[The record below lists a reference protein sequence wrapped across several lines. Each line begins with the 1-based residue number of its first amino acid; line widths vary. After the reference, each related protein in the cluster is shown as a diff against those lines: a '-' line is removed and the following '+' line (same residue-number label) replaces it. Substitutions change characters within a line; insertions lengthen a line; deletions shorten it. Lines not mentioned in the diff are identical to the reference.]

1 MKKELNIFGIGE
13 ALYDIFPEGKQLGGA
28 PINFAYHAKQLEAN
42 GKIITSIGDDQ
53 IGKDLVNEINN
64 LGIRNFISY
73 SEFPTGT
80 VAVTVDDKGLP
91 SYEICEPVA
100 WDEIKINKETEE
112 ALVNADALCFG
123 TLAQR
128 NDVSRKAIEQVLNT
142 VPKECIKVFDINLR
156 QHYYNKDCIES
167 SLNQCN
173 VLKINEE
180 EVLVVAELLDV
191 NLLDEE
197 QFCHHLI
204 ERFSIDMVAL
214 TKGEEGSYLVTKNET
229 SYLSTPKVNVVDTVG
244 AGDSFTARL
253 VIGILNNEPII
264 ETHQKAVELSAYVCT
279 QKGATPKI
287 DKISQ

>member
-1 MKKELNIFGIGE
+1 MKKGLNIFGIGE

-42 GKIITSIGDDQ
+42 GQIITSIGDDQ

-80 VAVTVDDKGLP
+80 VAVTVDDKGVP

-287 DKISQ
+287 DKIFQ